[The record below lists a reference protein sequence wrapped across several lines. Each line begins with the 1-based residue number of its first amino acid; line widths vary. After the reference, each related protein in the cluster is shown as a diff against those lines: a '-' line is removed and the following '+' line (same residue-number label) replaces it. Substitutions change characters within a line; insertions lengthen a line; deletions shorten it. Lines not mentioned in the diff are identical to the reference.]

1 MPFTIICCD
10 IELKHYLQILV
21 NKHEKNAQ
29 VMLGVLDMLTK
40 ITFPILLINK
50 PIFLGGK
57 TILNLN
63 FEVVFLTN
71 YKTCI

>member
-50 PIFLGGK
+50 PILLGSSWWENNIELELRSRFSHK
-57 TILNLN
+57 L
-63 FEVVFLTN
+63 
-71 YKTCI
+71 